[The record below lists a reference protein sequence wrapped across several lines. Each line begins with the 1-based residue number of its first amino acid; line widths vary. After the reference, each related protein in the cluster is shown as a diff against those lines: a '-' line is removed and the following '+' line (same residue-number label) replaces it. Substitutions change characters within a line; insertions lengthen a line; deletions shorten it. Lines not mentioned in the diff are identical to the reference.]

1 MKQVWA
7 LAMQE
12 WKRMLWA
19 SFWAFLTVAS
29 SVGLMMSSG
38 YILTYAALQP
48 SIAVLSVAIVGV
60 RFFGIS
66 RGAFRWLDR
75 MISHETAL
83 HLLEHYRVWFYHR
96 LEPLVPTSLRHI
108 AKGELFQAL
117 ARDVDSLEFLYVRV
131 IAPPLVALWTTL
143 LMAFLLGRHGWIY
156 WAIFASS
163 QVVAIVISLSLLP
176 RMAQSAQRARQR
188 AGELHSTWMD
198 VLQARQELR
207 VRGTL
212 ATWEHELVR
221 LESDFNAQTRRAS
234 WLTALG
240 ESILPWVGM
249 MGVLGV
255 AWVGG
260 EAVLSQNL
268 GGVLWVTLVLG
279 AWAAFESVLAFP
291 QLAQALQAS
300 QAAADRLQGIA
311 TLPVVRTPLEKASP
325 LAPMESAVRT
335 SETTTPSLLSIKD
348 ITYQWPDGG
357 LVFSHFDLEIQSGQS
372 VALLGP
378 SGAGKSTLVQILA
391 RFLDPSSGQVSLLGQ
406 SILQMTDSQV
416 REKIAI
422 LDQAPQ
428 LFTGTLADNLRL
440 AAPQASTDEMR
451 EALEQAG
458 LWTWAMDKNP
468 ANPLDSWVG
477 EQGNH
482 LSGGQRQRLASA
494 QVLLRPSLLIVLDEP
509 AAHLDP
515 EAEEM
520 LLEVFFMHLR
530 QHPQKALLVITHR
543 QQFLHRFSRS
553 SILGK

>member
-60 RFFGIS
+60 RFFGIA

-75 MISHETAL
+75 MLSHETAL

-131 IAPPLVALWTTL
+131 IAPPLVALWTTM

-156 WAIFASS
+156 WVIFAVA

-212 ATWEHELVR
+212 SAWEHELVR
-221 LESDFNAQTRRAS
+221 LESDFNSQTRRAG
-234 WLTALG
+234 WLTAVG
-240 ESILPWVGM
+240 ESILPLVGM
-249 MGVLGV
+249 LGVLGV

-311 TLPVVRTPLEKASP
+311 TLPVVRTSLENASQ
-325 LAPMESAVRT
+325 LAPEESSSLYTA
-335 SETTTPSLLSIKD
+335 SKSHSLLSIKD
-348 ITYQWPDGG
+348 ISYQWPDGAW
-357 LVFSHFDLEIQSGQS
+357 VFQQFDLEIKAGEN

-378 SGAGKSTLVQILA
+378 SGAGKSTIVQILA
-391 RFLDPSSGQVSLLGQ
+391 RFLDPSSGKVFLQGQ

-428 LFTGTLADNLRL
+428 LFTGTLADNLQL

-458 LWTWAMDKNP
+458 LWTWAMDQSP
-468 ANPLDSWVG
+468 ENPLNSWVG
-477 EQGNH
+477 EQGVQ
-482 LSGGQRQRLASA
+482 LSGGQRQRLATA
-494 QVLLRPSLLIVLDEP
+494 QVLLRPSLLIVLDEL

-515 EAEEM
+515 EAEEA
-520 LLEVFFMHLR
+520 LLEVFFAHLR
-530 QHPQKALLVITHR
+530 NNPQKALLVITHR
-543 QQFLHRFSRS
+543 QQFLNRFSRS